1 MDDDKAKDSS
11 HADLSP
17 SSAVHH
23 ESQQEPILS
32 GLASV
37 ASAVQQYVGQNRRA
51 MEQIA
56 QVASTHALI
65 QRETL
70 ASLACDMP
78 KIVNAQLRLSNIGK
92 LVQSPALELANSAN
106 LSIGRLFDSTDS
118 INKLVGQQM
127 ASIAKGWELSLQTSI
142 LMPEIGQVADAVL
155 KSHLIKLSK
164 VSALAQAS
172 LSRLP
177 WEQIGNSLQVQDAM
191 RRMLQNSFLGL
202 ASSYSVFFDSI
213 GRQPAAIVS
222 LPPIATELPTVEF
235 FNGVDLLE
243 AVTLQPDEAIEFIEE
258 KHLVKNDIQAETND
272 RLNALLEELNEELVK
287 ALLGAKHSLT
297 SDNPDRVRHFAISLR
312 ELFGHVLHAL
322 APDNEIRMWSS
333 SPDHYYNSKPTRK
346 ARLLY
351 ICRTLNHGPFTKF
364 VEKDI
369 EAVLEFLQLFQRG
382 THEITVPY
390 TNEQLIA
397 MLVRMESTLR
407 YLLEI
412 WRISK

>member
-1 MDDDKAKDSS
+1 VDDDKAKDSS

-23 ESQQEPILS
+23 KSQQEPMLS

-37 ASAVQQYVGQNRRA
+37 ASAVQQYIEQNQRA

-56 QVASTHALI
+56 QAASTHALI
-65 QRETL
+65 QKETL
-70 ASLACDMP
+70 ASLAYDMS
-78 KIVNAQLRLSNIGK
+78 KIVNAQLGLSNIGK

-106 LSIGRLFDSTDS
+106 LSIGRLFDST
-118 INKLVGQQM
+118 NKLVGQQV

-142 LMPEIGQVADAVL
+142 LIPEIGQVADAVL
-155 KSHLIKLSK
+155 KSHLIKLSE

-177 WEQIGNSLQVQDAM
+177 WEQIGNSLQVQDAL
-191 RRMLQNSFLGL
+191 RSVLQNSFLGL
-202 ASSYSVFFDSI
+202 ASSYSEFFDSI

-258 KHLVKNDIQAETND
+258 KHLFKNGIQAETND

-287 ALLGAKHSLT
+287 ALLGARHSLT

-322 APDNEIRMWSS
+322 APDNEIRIWSS
-333 SPDHYYNSKPTRK
+333 LPDHYYNSKPTRK